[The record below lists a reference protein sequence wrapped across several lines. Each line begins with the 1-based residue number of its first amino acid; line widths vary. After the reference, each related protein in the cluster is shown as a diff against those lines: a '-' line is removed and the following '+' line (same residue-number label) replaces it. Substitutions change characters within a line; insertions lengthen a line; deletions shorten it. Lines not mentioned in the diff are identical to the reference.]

1 MTLVHFS
8 YTFAVNY
15 KTSLWWHSLLIAQI
29 VTELSLHS
37 SEWTRL
43 YKYKNMPQR
52 AAFWLGLS
60 VWRNQGTLHQ
70 SLRGGAFGR
79 GRALKALQLCS
90 LRFHPHALHQCSWL
104 KEFTNAAGG
113 KWRLKPDA
121 ATTTFSHE
129 DSKLPQENEWKSLSD
144 CKRRKILDTVQL
156 DAKWCAHCPDPG
168 GSRQSSWSGSSA
180 IPKSSV
186 WCRHVWYTQWP
197 GEAFGPVIMG
207 HVSVRQHETY
217 SDIKLEKDCMT
228 AVITNLWNYH

>member
-1 MTLVHFS
+1 
-8 YTFAVNY
+8 
-15 KTSLWWHSLLIAQI
+15 
-29 VTELSLHS
+29 
-37 SEWTRL
+37 
-43 YKYKNMPQR
+43 MPQR

-156 DAKWCAHCPDPG
+156 DAKRCAHCPDPG
-168 GSRQSSWSGSSA
+168 GSRQSVSV
-180 IPKSSV
+180 SV
-186 WCRHVWYTQWP
+186 WIAVTLRWLRLINT
-197 GEAFGPVIMG
+197 GLF
-207 HVSVRQHETY
+207 VSLWAPRSFQLFHYPSCIATMAYECENIFQYFEIFDIILKSDFNFWCWCYCNSEVAIIKCKSLINY
-217 SDIKLEKDCMT
+217 SDSDHSDPDWCSFL
-228 AVITNLWNYH
+228 L